1 MYKVILFIHLHIL
14 IRGGLIRLWD
24 FNLKQKNELK
34 NLLNEHLSLVV
45 SLIITYIFGV
55 IFAACSYAS
64 NYEAYLPLFNDSK
77 PIFLFHTIFETLI
90 PSTLTFA
97 ITNSFQ
103 NLIIMLRKG
112 TNVFIY
118 NIVSLVITF
127 IFELFYCLT
136 TAFPINGTIV
146 FLNCILIIL
155 TIVFTVLS
163 YSEAYKLTHRNH
175 GLV

>member
-1 MYKVILFIHLHIL
+1 MCFDI
-14 IRGGLIRLWD
+14 
-24 FNLKQKNELK
+24 KQKKKIQE
-34 NLLNEHLSLVV
+34 LLNEHLSLVV

-55 IFAACSYAS
+55 IFAACSYFS
-64 NYEAYLPLFNDSK
+64 NLEEYLPIFNDSK
-77 PIFLFHTIFETLI
+77 LVFLFHTIFETII

-112 TNVFIY
+112 TNVFIC
-118 NIVSLVITF
+118 NIISLVITF

-136 TAFPINGTIV
+136 TTFPINGFII
-146 FLNCILIIL
+146 FLNFVFIMV

-163 YSEAYKLTHRNH
+163 YNETYKLTHRNH
-175 GLV
+175 SLV